1 MNLNN
6 QPTIDELAEMFAAQK
21 DTLDDHILWIGKSG
35 EVQIDCLAPHT
46 EEAEFDRNNREL
58 AARLKMYR
66 RGQGYVGKKAAADRN
81 FIEQVFD
88 TLNNAWESFKD
99 NSQVKVID
107 RSPLPRAR
115 NNKSATFLSGAQGRY
130 D

>member
-66 RGQGYVGKKAAADRN
+66 RGQGYVGKKAAADKD
-81 FIEQVFD
+81 FIGSVLQ
-88 TLNNAWESFKD
+88 TLKQAWDSMQNQNE
-99 NSQVKVID
+99 VRVID
-107 RSPLPRAR
+107 RL
-115 NNKSATFLSGAQGRY
+115 Y
-130 D
+130 

>member
-35 EVQIDCLAPHT
+35 QVHIDCLAPNT
-46 EEAEFDRNNREL
+46 QEAEFDRNNREL
-58 AARLKMYR
+58 AARLKVYR

-88 TLNNAWESFKD
+88 TLNNAWAAVKD
-99 NSQVKVID
+99 SSQVKVID
-107 RSPLPRAR
+107 R
-115 NNKSATFLSGAQGRY
+115 Y
-130 D
+130 Y

>member
-21 DTLDDHILWIGKSG
+21 DKLDDHILWVGKSG
-35 EVQIDCLAPHT
+35 EVKIDCLAPHT
-46 EEAEFDRNNREL
+46 EEAEFDRNHREL
-58 AARLKMYR
+58 AARLRMYR

-88 TLNNAWESFKD
+88 TLNSAWASFKD

-107 RSPLPRAR
+107 R
-115 NNKSATFLSGAQGRY
+115 Y
-130 D
+130 Y

>member
-35 EVQIDCLAPHT
+35 EVQLDCLEPNT

-58 AARLKMYR
+58 AARLKVYR

-88 TLNNAWESFKD
+88 TLNNAWAAVKD
-99 NSQVKVID
+99 SSQVKVID
-107 RSPLPRAR
+107 R
-115 NNKSATFLSGAQGRY
+115 Y
-130 D
+130 Y

>member
-21 DTLDDHILWIGKSG
+21 DKLDDHILWVGKSG
-35 EVQIDCLAPHT
+35 EVKIDCLAPHT
-46 EEAEFDRNNREL
+46 EEADFDRNHREL

-88 TLNNAWESFKD
+88 TLNSAWASFKD

-107 RSPLPRAR
+107 R
-115 NNKSATFLSGAQGRY
+115 Y
-130 D
+130 Y

>member
-6 QPTIDELAEMFAAQK
+6 QPTIDELAEMFLAQK
-21 DTLDDHILWIGKSG
+21 DTLDDHILWVGKSG
-35 EVQIDCLAPHT
+35 EVNIDCLAPHT
-46 EEAEFDRNNREL
+46 EEAEFDRTHPEL

-88 TLNNAWESFKD
+88 TLNNAWASFKD

-107 RSPLPRAR
+107 R
-115 NNKSATFLSGAQGRY
+115 Y
-130 D
+130 Y

>member
-35 EVQIDCLAPHT
+35 EVKMDCLEPNT
-46 EEAEFDRNNREL
+46 QEAEFDRNNREL
-58 AARLKMYR
+58 AARLKVYR

-88 TLNNAWESFKD
+88 TLNTAWASFKD
-99 NSQVKVID
+99 SSQVKVID
-107 RSPLPRAR
+107 R
-115 NNKSATFLSGAQGRY
+115 Y
-130 D
+130 Y

>member
-6 QPTIDELAEMFAAQK
+6 QPTIEELAEMFAAQK

-58 AARLKMYR
+58 AARLRELPKQRDIVAYC
-66 RGQGYVGKKAAADRN
+66 RGPYCVMAIEAVALLREHGYTAQRMEQGVLD
-81 FIEQVFD
+81 
-88 TLNNAWESFKD
+88 W
-99 NSQVKVID
+99 
-107 RSPLPRAR
+107 RAR
-115 NNKSATFLSGAQGRY
+115 GWQVAVEPPRSQS
-130 D
+130 

>member
-21 DTLDDHILWIGKSG
+21 DTLDDHIVWSGKSG
-35 EVQIDCLAPHT
+35 EVKIDCLAPHT

-99 NSQVKVID
+99 SSQVKVID
-107 RSPLPRAR
+107 R
-115 NNKSATFLSGAQGRY
+115 Y
-130 D
+130 Y

>member
-21 DTLDDHILWIGKSG
+21 DKLDDHILWVGKSG
-35 EVQIDCLAPHT
+35 EVKIDCLAPHT
-46 EEAEFDRNNREL
+46 EEAEFDRNHREL

-99 NSQVKVID
+99 SSQVKVID
-107 RSPLPRAR
+107 R
-115 NNKSATFLSGAQGRY
+115 Y
-130 D
+130 Y

>member
-21 DTLDDHILWIGKSG
+21 DTLDDHILWVGKSG

-46 EEAEFDRNNREL
+46 KEAEFDRNNREL

-66 RGQGYVGKKAAADRN
+66 RGQGYVGKKAAADRG

-88 TLNNAWESFKD
+88 TLNNAWVSFKD
-99 NSQVKVID
+99 SSQVKVVD
-107 RSPLPRAR
+107 R
-115 NNKSATFLSGAQGRY
+115 Y
-130 D
+130 Y

>member
-6 QPTIDELAEMFAAQK
+6 QPTINELAEMFAAQK
-21 DTLDDHILWIGKSG
+21 DTLDDHILWVGKSG
-35 EVQIDCLAPHT
+35 EVKIDCLAPHT

-88 TLNNAWESFKD
+88 TLNNAWASFKD

-107 RSPLPRAR
+107 R
-115 NNKSATFLSGAQGRY
+115 Y
-130 D
+130 Y

>member
-21 DTLDDHILWIGKSG
+21 DTLDDNILWIGKSV

-46 EEAEFDRNNREL
+46 EEAEFDRNHREL

-88 TLNNAWESFKD
+88 TLNNAWASFKD
-99 NSQVKVID
+99 SSQVKVID
-107 RSPLPRAR
+107 R
-115 NNKSATFLSGAQGRY
+115 Y
-130 D
+130 Y

>member
-1 MNLNN
+1 M
-6 QPTIDELAEMFAAQK
+6 
-21 DTLDDHILWIGKSG
+21 
-35 EVQIDCLAPHT
+35 QIDCLAPHT

-88 TLNNAWESFKD
+88 TLNNAWASFKD
-99 NSQVKVID
+99 SSQVKVID
-107 RSPLPRAR
+107 R
-115 NNKSATFLSGAQGRY
+115 Y
-130 D
+130 Y

>member
-35 EVQIDCLAPHT
+35 EVQLDCLAPHT
-46 EEAEFDRNNREL
+46 EEAEFDRNHREL

-88 TLNNAWESFKD
+88 TLNSAWASFKD

-107 RSPLPRAR
+107 R
-115 NNKSATFLSGAQGRY
+115 Y
-130 D
+130 Y

>member
-1 MNLNN
+1 
-6 QPTIDELAEMFAAQK
+6 

-88 TLNNAWESFKD
+88 TLNNAWASFKD

-107 RSPLPRAR
+107 R
-115 NNKSATFLSGAQGRY
+115 Y
-130 D
+130 Y

>member
-6 QPTIDELAEMFAAQK
+6 QPTIEELAEMFAAQK

-46 EEAEFDRNNREL
+46 EEAEFDKNNREL

-66 RGQGYVGKKAAADRN
+66 RGQGYVGKKAAADKD
-81 FIEQVFD
+81 FIGNVLQ
-88 TLNNAWESFKD
+88 TLKQAWDSMQNKNE
-99 NSQVKVID
+99 VRVID
-107 RSPLPRAR
+107 R
-115 NNKSATFLSGAQGRY
+115 FY
-130 D
+130 